1 MSNTDSRFMR
11 DEELRVLLNK
21 WDAPEAPGSL
31 DERITASYRQSMSS
45 IGSLSSL
52 DPQRDSE
59 VVKMKFCST
68 CQEQFAD
75 RFSFCPVD
83 GTPLTAVAADTVAP
97 PTASAPIDV
106 EASYP
111 MSETV
116 SQIKPQATVPPAA
129 VQSALVVPPTPV
141 APPKTIAPAAPI
153 QSAAVEPQVPPVPV
167 IETTPKVAEPQ
178 VAIWPPHVVP
188 KIIVPVRAHSG
199 SVVPHEMI
207 GEYHL
212 TMLEDKGLLPRL
224 GDAFAE
230 VAHNYQL
237 TWPEFKRD
245 PFGFT
250 KRSFQ
255 GYGKMVG
262 GFLGTRNTAL
272 ALLIA
277 VVAIGAIVGLLFVV
291 DRAQSGLTS
300 RIGLVAV
307 GIGAFAALIALFATW
322 LGRDSGAAVMGAR
335 PADSTNVV
343 SGIAVAFALVTA
355 VVGGVVFWSFLH
367 QRALA
372 KAQAQEDQMELTQ
385 MITDI
390 PNEQPTP
397 DEGTAG
403 MAKGNGGGSKP
414 KQEKAGGGG
423 GGGREESEPA
433 SFGKL
438 PQGDLRIPQVVAPDP
453 HPPVIKN
460 PALPMPATLDVDP
473 ALFPPDTRQLNY
485 GDPKSKSTTPSSG
498 SGTGNGIG
506 NGQGGGVGP
515 GSGGGYGPGNGG
527 NTGGGPRNEGGGG
540 PGGGG
545 GGAGDYNK
553 IFSGKEVTSKARVLE
568 KPEPTYTESARKNQI
583 TGTVVLRAVFNQ
595 SGQVTN
601 IHAVSGL
608 PDGLTER
615 AIAAAKNIR
624 FVPATKDGHPVSM
637 WMELQYNF
645 NLY

>member
-1 MSNTDSRFMR
+1 MSNTDSKFMQ
-11 DEELRVLLNK
+11 DEELRGLLNQ
-21 WDAPEAPGSL
+21 WSAPEAPPSL
-31 DERITASYRQSMSS
+31 DQRVVASYQTMNSER
-45 IGSLSSL
+45 LSSVL
-52 DPQRDSE
+52 GPQRENE
-59 VVKMKFCST
+59 VVKMKFCNT

-83 GTPLTAVAADTVAP
+83 GTPLNAVPAVSAA
-97 PTASAPIDV
+97 PTNNVASADI
-106 EASYP
+106 ETSYP
-111 MSETV
+111 MSETAERE
-116 SQIKPQATVPPAA
+116 KPVVVPPTPISPVVVPPAA
-129 VQSALVVPPTPV
+129 VSPAPVSV
-141 APPKTIAPAAPI
+141 APPVVTAAASPVMNTV
-153 QSAAVEPQVPPVPV
+153 AA
-167 IETTPKVAEPQ
+167 TSTAAAAE
-178 VAIWPPHVVP
+178 HD
-188 KIIVPVRAHSG
+188 
-199 SVVPHEMI
+199 MI

-212 TMLEDKGLLPRL
+212 TILEDRGLVPRL
-224 GDAFAE
+224 TEEVAN

-262 GFLGTRNTAL
+262 GVFASRDMMIAMGLGLVAMVAMVGAIFLLDRSGSGGPSRRTM
-272 ALLIA
+272 II
-277 VVAIGAIVGLLFVV
+277 VAIVGFCGLL
-291 DRAQSGLTS
+291 
-300 RIGLVAV
+300 
-307 GIGAFAALIALFATW
+307 GIFATW
-322 LGRDSGAAVMGAR
+322 LGRGGAAVMGAK
-335 PADSTNVV
+335 PSDSRNVL
-343 SGIAVAFALVTA
+343 SGIIASFALLFLI
-355 VVGGVVFWSFLH
+355 VGGAFYWDRLH
-367 QRALA
+367 QAKAAELA
-372 KAQAQEDQMELTQ
+372 KEDELELTQ
-385 MITDI
+385 MISEI

-423 GGGREESEPA
+423 GGGREEQTPA

-438 PQGDLRIPQVVAPDP
+438 PQADLRIPQVVAPDP

-460 PALPMPATLDVDP
+460 PALPMPATLDADP
-473 ALFPPDTRQLNY
+473 VLFPPDTRQLNY

-506 NGQGGGVGP
+506 SGTGGGVGP
-515 GSGGGYGPGNGG
+515 GSGGGYGPGEGG
-527 NTGGGPRNEGGGG
+527 NTGGGNRNEGGGG

-545 GGAGDYNK
+545 GGTDYNK
-553 IFSGKEVTSKARVLE
+553 IFSGREVTSKARVLS

-583 TGTVVLRAVFNQ
+583 TGTVVLRAVFS
-595 SGQVTN
+595 SGGTVTN

-615 AIAAAKNIR
+615 AIAAAKSIR
-624 FVPATKDGHPVSM
+624 FVPATKDGRPVSM

>member
-1 MSNTDSRFMR
+1 MSNTDSKFMQ
-11 DEELRVLLNK
+11 DEELRGLLNQ
-21 WDAPEAPGSL
+21 WSAPEAPPSL
-31 DERITASYRQSMSS
+31 DQRVVASYQTMNSER
-45 IGSLSSL
+45 LSSVL
-52 DPQRDSE
+52 GPQRENE
-59 VVKMKFCST
+59 VVKMKFCNT

-83 GTPLTAVAADTVAP
+83 GTPLNAVPAVSAA
-97 PTASAPIDV
+97 PTNNVASADI
-106 EASYP
+106 ETSYP
-111 MSETV
+111 MSETAERE
-116 SQIKPQATVPPAA
+116 KPV
-129 VQSALVVPPTPV
+129 VVPPTPISPVVVPPAPVSPAPVSV
-141 APPKTIAPAAPI
+141 APPVVTAAASPVMNTV
-153 QSAAVEPQVPPVPV
+153 AA
-167 IETTPKVAEPQ
+167 TSTAAAAE
-178 VAIWPPHVVP
+178 HD
-188 KIIVPVRAHSG
+188 
-199 SVVPHEMI
+199 MI

-212 TMLEDKGLLPRL
+212 TILEDRGLVPRL
-224 GDAFAE
+224 TEEVAN

-262 GFLGTRNTAL
+262 GVFASRDMMIAMGLGLVAMVAMVGAIFLLDRSGSGGPSRRTM
-272 ALLIA
+272 II
-277 VVAIGAIVGLLFVV
+277 VAIVGFCGLL
-291 DRAQSGLTS
+291 
-300 RIGLVAV
+300 
-307 GIGAFAALIALFATW
+307 GIFATW
-322 LGRDSGAAVMGAR
+322 LGRGGAAVMGAK
-335 PADSTNVV
+335 PSDSRNVL
-343 SGIAVAFALVTA
+343 SGIIASFALLFLI
-355 VVGGVVFWSFLH
+355 VGGAFYWDRLH
-367 QRALA
+367 QAKAAELA
-372 KAQAQEDQMELTQ
+372 KEDELELTQ
-385 MITDI
+385 MISEI

-423 GGGREESEPA
+423 GGGREEQTPA

-438 PQGDLRIPQVVAPDP
+438 PQADLRIPQVVAPDP

-460 PALPMPATLDVDP
+460 PALPMPATLDADP
-473 ALFPPDTRQLNY
+473 VLFPPDTRQLNY

-506 NGQGGGVGP
+506 SGTGGGVGP
-515 GSGGGYGPGNGG
+515 GSGGGYGPGEGG
-527 NTGGGPRNEGGGG
+527 NTGGGNRNEGGGG

-545 GGAGDYNK
+545 GGTDYNK
-553 IFSGKEVTSKARVLE
+553 IFSGREVTSKARVLS

-583 TGTVVLRAVFNQ
+583 TGTVVLRAVFS
-595 SGQVTN
+595 SGGTVTN

-615 AIAAAKNIR
+615 AIAAAKSIR
-624 FVPATKDGHPVSM
+624 FVPATKDGRPVSM

>member
-1 MSNTDSRFMR
+1 MSNSDSRFMR
-11 DEELRVLLNK
+11 DEELRILLNK
-21 WDAPEAPGSL
+21 WNAPEAPGSL
-31 DERITASYRQSMSS
+31 DQRIAASYRQSMSGMDDRS
-45 IGSLSSL
+45 SSL
-52 DPQRDSE
+52 DPQWDSE
-59 VVKMKFCST
+59 VVKMKFCNT

-83 GTPLTAVAADTVAP
+83 GTPLSVAP
-97 PTASAPIDV
+97 AATAAPKATSSPADL

-111 MSETV
+111 MSETPSRV
-116 SQIKPQATVPPAA
+116 TPRATVPA
-129 VQSALVVPPTPV
+129 Q
-141 APPKTIAPAAPI
+141 PI
-153 QSAAVEPQVPPVPV
+153 QSSPIEPAPVESTPLRETSGFVPAAH
-167 IETTPKVAEPQ
+167 
-178 VAIWPPHVVP
+178 WPPSVVP
-188 KIIVPVRAHSG
+188 KIVVPVAAG
-199 SVVPHEMI
+199 AAAYPAPHKMI

-212 TMLEDKGLLPRL
+212 TMLADKGLLPRL

-230 VAHNYQL
+230 VGHQYQL

-245 PFGFT
+245 PFGFV
-250 KRSFQ
+250 KRSVQ

-262 GFLGTRNTAL
+262 GFLGTRNTAV
-272 ALLIA
+272 ALGIA
-277 VVAIGAIVGLLFVV
+277 FASIGVLVGLLMLI
-291 DRAQSGLTS
+291 DRAQSGVTS
-300 RIGLVAV
+300 RVSLAV
-307 GIGAFAALIALFATW
+307 VGSLAFLALIGLFATW

-335 PADSTNVV
+335 PADSSNVV
-343 SGIAVAFALVTA
+343 SGIAVAFVLVSG
-355 VVGGVVFWSFLH
+355 VVGGLVIWSILH

-372 KAQAQEDQMELTQ
+372 KAQAEQEQLELTQ

-403 MAKGNGGGSKP
+403 MNKGNGGGSKP

-423 GGGREESEPA
+423 GGGREEQAPA

-438 PQGDLRIPQVVAPDP
+438 PQADLRIPQVVAPDP

-460 PALPMPATLDVDP
+460 PALPMPATLDADP
-473 ALFPPDTRQLNY
+473 VLFPPDTRQLNY
-485 GDPKSKSTTPSSG
+485 GDPKSKSTVASSG
-498 SGTGNGIG
+498 PGTGNGIG
-506 NGQGGGVGP
+506 SGTGGGVGP
-515 GSGGGYGPGNGG
+515 GEGGGYGPGRGG
-527 NTGGGPRNEGGGG
+527 NTGGGDRNEGGGG

-545 GGAGDYNK
+545 GGTDYNK
-553 IFSGKEVTSKARVLE
+553 IFSGKDVTSKARVLE
-568 KPEPTYTESARKNQI
+568 KPEPTYTEAARKNQI
-583 TGTVVLRAVFNQ
+583 TGTVVLRAVFSS